1 MVKFDLPMIIIAC
14 FNIIF
19 LITFLT
25 GELKRQLGV
34 ERIED
39 VVKSGQGLAFIAYP
53 EAVSLLAVPPLWSFL
68 FFFMLFLLGLDS
80 EFALLETVLS
90 GIYDLI
96 QRTRNYKPL
105 VTLALASVLFIL
117 RLKKLKMGTV

>member
-1 MVKFDLPMIIIAC
+1 MVQFDLPMIIIAC
-14 FNIIF
+14 FNITF

-96 QRTRNYKPL
+96 PRTRKYKPL

-117 RLKKLKMGTV
+117 R

>member
-1 MVKFDLPMIIIAC
+1 MSFTEL
-14 FNIIF
+14 F
-19 LITFLT
+19 LQFGFS

-96 QRTRNYKPL
+96 PKTRKHKPL
-105 VTLALASVLFIL
+105 VTLALASALFLL
-117 RLKKLKMGTV
+117 R

>member
-1 MVKFDLPMIIIAC
+1 MGTHGTDPTGLQGGEVGWWGKKEKK
-14 FNIIF
+14 
-19 LITFLT
+19 TFLL

-96 QRTRNYKPL
+96 PRTRKYKPL

-117 RLKKLKMGTV
+117 R

>member
-1 MVKFDLPMIIIAC
+1 LSFTEL
-14 FNIIF
+14 F
-19 LITFLT
+19 LQFGLS

-96 QRTRNYKPL
+96 PKTRKHKPL
-105 VTLALASVLFIL
+105 VTLALASALFLL
-117 RLKKLKMGTV
+117 R